1 MRSRKASPASKRS
14 PAILDKSLGE
24 SAQILAPF
32 FETSKVGFGI
42 CDQQLRYLAVNGP
55 LAATNHLPLEEHLGR
70 TVRDVLGDVASS
82 IEAAFDRALV
92 TQKPVLKE
100 ISGQPPTRAETV
112 HWIASYFPVKDTAGK
127 VRHLAAIVLEVTDQ
141 KRLEE
146 SIRTLT
152 LEIVKAQTNEQS
164 RVLKQLHTSTVQ
176 YHAALKKNLQLLV
189 RPILQV
195 SDRSESL
202 ARSAELLERFPVVSL
217 TSADT
222 TEQIWRQFD
231 QDTRVRKDVFARI
244 AGTPELQRELLQVLK
259 EHPKIQQAFI
269 SELAKHLK
277 FRRMLWRI
285 AGKRL

>member
-1 MRSRKASPASKRS
+1 MPTGSRNTAT
-14 PAILDKSLGE
+14 LGKSLGE

-42 CDQQLRYLAVNGP
+42 CDKQLRYVAINSALA
-55 LAATNHLPLEEHLGR
+55 TSNHLPVEAHLGR
-70 TVRDVLGDVASS
+70 NIRDVLGDVASS
-82 IEAAFDRALV
+82 VEPAFDRALT
-92 TQKPVLKE
+92 TQQPVLRE
-100 ISGQPPTRAETV
+100 ISGKPPARAEIV
-112 HWIASYFPVKDTAGK
+112 HWIATYFPVKDAAGK

-146 SIRTLT
+146 SIRSLT
-152 LEIVKAQTNEQS
+152 LELVQTGTKEQS

-176 YHAALKKNLQLLV
+176 YHAALKRNLQLLV

-222 TEQIWRQFD
+222 TEQIWRQLD
-231 QDTRVRKDVFARI
+231 EDSRVRKDVFARV
-244 AGTPELQRELLQVLK
+244 AETPELQRELLQVLK
-259 EHPKIQQAFI
+259 EHPRIQQALI

-285 AGKRL
+285 AGNQ

>member
-1 MRSRKASPASKRS
+1 MGPRKASPTGSRNTAG
-14 PAILDKSLGE
+14 LDKALGE

-32 FETSKVGFGI
+32 FETSKIGFGI
-42 CDQQLRYLAVNGP
+42 CDMQLRYVAVNSA
-55 LAATNHLPLEEHLGR
+55 LAASNHLPAEAHLGH

-82 IEAAFDRALV
+82 VEPAFDRALR
-92 TQKPVLKE
+92 TQQPVLRE
-100 ISGQPPTRAETV
+100 ISGKPPARAEIV
-112 HWIASYFPVKDTAGK
+112 HWIATYFPVKDAAGK

-146 SIRTLT
+146 SIRSLT
-152 LEIVKAQTNEQS
+152 LEVVQTETKEQS
-164 RVLKQLHTSTVQ
+164 RVLKQLHTSTLQ
-176 YHAALKKNLQLLV
+176 HHAALKKNLQLLV

-202 ARSAELLERFPVVSL
+202 ARSAQLLERFPVVSL

-222 TEQIWRQFD
+222 TEQIWRRFD
-231 QDTRVRKDVFARI
+231 EDARVRKDVFARV
-244 AGTPELQRELLQVLK
+244 AETPELQRELLQVLK
-259 EHPKIQQAFI
+259 QHPKIQQALI

-285 AGKRL
+285 AGNR